1 MGKGLI
7 RSYAIGATGFCKAL
21 GVLDI
26 SDNKIKELPPQLGAL
41 PRLRYAST
49 HLALPPPKKKKR
61 LTLIWWCRRLI
72 IGKNMPLVSPP
83 INIEAEGEEAVLG
96 FIKQFINGFERCYR
110 YKLML
115 VGQENVG

>member
-1 MGKGLI
+1 L
-7 RSYAIGATGFCKAL
+7 
-21 GVLDI
+21 
-26 SDNKIKELPPQLGAL
+26 E
-41 PRLRYAST
+41 
-49 HLALPPPKKKKR
+49 
-61 LTLIWWCRRLI
+61 CRRLI